1 MPSLLP
7 SKLATKDWE
16 IKTEKNLAYVAV
28 TRAKRT
34 LNYIH
39 EDTFFI
45 RRYVKSSAIS
55 ILSELDAIKKK
66 LNYNVEMEIKA
77 PSNITSPHKMVHK
90 LGEIPQKTTE
100 SNKKSKKGGQKFGH
114 LL

>member
-16 IKTEKNLAYVAV
+16 IKTEKNLTYVAV
-28 TRAKRT
+28 TRAKQT